1 MNKKSTGSAE
11 MPEQFESVL
20 EDTLERGYRITARR
34 RGRWT
39 ILEGQVDRQ
48 SIKTRL
54 IGSVPEHD
62 GACWVVDRLSVRDV
76 TDAF

>member
-1 MNKKSTGSAE
+1 MSESKHSGKR
-11 MPEQFESVL
+11 PEQFESVL
-20 EDTLERGYRITARR
+20 EDTRGLGYRITARR
-34 RGRWT
+34 QGRWT

-62 GACWVVDRLSVRDV
+62 GACWIVDRLSVRDV
-76 TDAF
+76 SEAF